1 MEFQSRPKSAEPTT
15 SVSASNVA
23 FTSIIRANQT
33 SPDQIS
39 KARAVWQVTKI
50 SAEIQNLKKTYAEHT
65 RRVTSLSEELLHCA
79 NKHIELNAAKDAE
92 IAQALKEI
100 ETRYDK
106 LHAVVRWYDEWA
118 ENEEGRETIMTRNN
132 HEGEREED
140 KREEDEREEDERE
153 EGKREEAGRTGQS
166 Q

>member
-1 MEFQSRPKSAEPTT
+1 MEFQPRSKSAELTT

-23 FTSIIRANQT
+23 STSTSTIGANQT

-50 SAEIQNLKKTYAEHT
+50 SAEIQNLKKSYAEHT
-65 RRVTSLSEELLHCA
+65 RRVTLLSEELLYCA

-100 ETRYDK
+100 KT
-106 LHAVVRWYDEWA
+106 
-118 ENEEGRETIMTRNN
+118 
-132 HEGEREED
+132 
-140 KREEDEREEDERE
+140 
-153 EGKREEAGRTGQS
+153 
-166 Q
+166 

>member
-1 MEFQSRPKSAEPTT
+1 MEFQSRPKSAEPTI

-23 FTSIIRANQT
+23 FASIIRANQT

-50 SAEIQNLKKTYAEHT
+50 SAEIQNLKKSYAEHT
-65 RRVTSLSEELLHCA
+65 RRVTLLSEELLYCA

-100 ETRYDK
+100 KTRYNN
-106 LHAVVRWYDEWA
+106 LHADVQRHEKWA
-118 ENEEGRETIMTRNN
+118 ENEKGREEGKKEEGEREAGERE
-132 HEGEREED
+132 EGEREE
-140 KREEDEREEDERE
+140 
-153 EGKREEAGRTGQS
+153 GGRTGQS